1 MSSFLDR
8 LYSTLL
14 ETDEIKTADP
24 AVREFLKYGTH
35 GTHNIMTKGTFV
47 TWLSLFVITFVIYII
62 SVVST
67 DDDCVTKIKKLICI
81 IPLNFALMLG
91 TFIGIAALSG
101 FMGARLRLPLILLL
115 IFASVIMMIL
125 YFSFTFTISNDSTHF
140 GTSIALSK
148 IAQN

>member
-47 TWLSLFVITFVIYII
+47 TWLSLFVITLGNYTFKSHLFRFSEYRN
-62 SVVST
+62 SYELLQ
-67 DDDCVTKIKKLICI
+67 KNQKKTLQLLSIEFSHDQ
-81 IPLNFALMLG
+81 LNSYQFY
-91 TFIGIAALSG
+91 
-101 FMGARLRLPLILLL
+101 
-115 IFASVIMMIL
+115 VE
-125 YFSFTFTISNDSTHF
+125 SFY
-140 GTSIALSK
+140 
-148 IAQN
+148 